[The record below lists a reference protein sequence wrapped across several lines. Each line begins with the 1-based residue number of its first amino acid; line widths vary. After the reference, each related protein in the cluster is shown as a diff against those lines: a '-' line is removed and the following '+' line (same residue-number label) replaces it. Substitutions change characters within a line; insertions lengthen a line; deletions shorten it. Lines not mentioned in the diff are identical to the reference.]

1 MERPQKIIQ
10 PGDYCNDFARI
21 DDGLL
26 WETYCGNNYEVEHTP
41 RNPEGKKVAAV
52 YFSDN
57 CLYDIAENN
66 FYQRVI
72 VENHFDWKN
81 NMLKNADLHI
91 FVRDIFLKAYFYG
104 INNRVDNI
112 EKLADF
118 LKGLTA
124 GYDEVVMLGSC
135 AGGYAA
141 SLIGSML
148 KVSRIL
154 CFSGQFNPPQLGLP
168 NKMSGKFGVM
178 DMEEMVEG
186 EELEKRNQYR
196 SIAEYVREGNVP
208 LYYFVGSG
216 CPADTEDCRVAMS
229 LPNVRVFRF
238 NNAVHGMPVDRK
250 CLADLINMDGSG
262 LECLYAQFRGRIFGH
277 NEFGFSASGLKYL
290 LTMLANFF
298 KKFKS

>member
-135 AGGYAA
+135 AG
-141 SLIGSML
+141 
-148 KVSRIL
+148 
-154 CFSGQFNPPQLGLP
+154 
-168 NKMSGKFGVM
+168 
-178 DMEEMVEG
+178 
-186 EELEKRNQYR
+186 
-196 SIAEYVREGNVP
+196 
-208 LYYFVGSG
+208 
-216 CPADTEDCRVAMS
+216 
-229 LPNVRVFRF
+229 
-238 NNAVHGMPVDRK
+238 
-250 CLADLINMDGSG
+250 
-262 LECLYAQFRGRIFGH
+262 
-277 NEFGFSASGLKYL
+277 
-290 LTMLANFF
+290 
-298 KKFKS
+298 